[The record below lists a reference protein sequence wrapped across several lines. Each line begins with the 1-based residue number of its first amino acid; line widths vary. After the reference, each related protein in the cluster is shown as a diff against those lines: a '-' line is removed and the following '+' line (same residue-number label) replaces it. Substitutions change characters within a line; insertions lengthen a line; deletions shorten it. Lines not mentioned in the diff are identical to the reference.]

1 MTLIT
6 RALAR
11 RWIAGQLAALLGCAT
26 SALAGANS
34 VETEVGANVV
44 ATSDDSPLL
53 DCAPFTY
60 DKQGLLALRDVYA
73 ERDQTYTTGVIG
85 RAHLTEQ
92 KNLAPTEATGAIG
105 AQWRSGRHSYKLGT
119 SLSYT
124 TSDTWGCSTT
134 VAEQLQRRRDLQNKL
149 LVPGQSLHTRTI
161 DASYAYQLDG
171 DQYELAFNNKTRT
184 ADKKDVASV
193 ADASWIH
200 SSSKTL
206 KLQGIVGGGVHT
218 GTFDPETFTHAGVSA
233 AYQPSR
239 SDKISLKEDTEHR
252 NTGEQRLKIEAGLD
266 HKTSPIVSEQLS
278 TSIQRLIHSQISS
291 SAEAHAT
298 ATAAFR
304 QWTHTIGAHRQQ
316 IDDAR
321 HSSSNWYTIATAHAL
336 TRQQVLGAHASYG
349 SQQPAEM
356 RMMSSAGVNYAL
368 QAGSPGAQKGRT
380 TASCSWTAAYTATRL
395 VSLTGVTNTVRQI
408 QAGVLGTF

>member
-1 MTLIT
+1 MT
-6 RALAR
+6 RAYAR
-11 RWIAGQLAALLGCAT
+11 RWIAGQFAALLGCAT
-26 SALAGANS
+26 SALAGVNS
-34 VETEVGANVV
+34 VQTEVGADVV

-73 ERDQTYTTGVIG
+73 ERDQTYTTGVLG
-85 RAHLTEQ
+85 RAHLTDQ
-92 KNLAPTEATGAIG
+92 KNLAPSEATGAIA
-105 AQWRSGRHSYKLGT
+105 AQWRSGRHSYKLAT

-161 DASYAYQLDG
+161 DASYAYKLDG
-171 DQYELAFNNKTRT
+171 DLYGLAFNNTSRT
-184 ADKKDVASV
+184 ADEKDVASV
-193 ADASWIH
+193 ADASWTH

-218 GTFDPETFTHAGVSA
+218 GTFDPEAFTHAGLSA

-239 SDKISLKEDTEHR
+239 SGKISLKEDTEHR
-252 NTGEQRLKIEAGLD
+252 NTGEERLTIEAGLE
-266 HKTSPIVSEQLS
+266 HQSSSIVSEQLS
-278 TSIQRLIHSQISS
+278 TSIQRVIHSQISS

-298 ATAAFR
+298 ATAMFR
-304 QWTHTIGAHRQQ
+304 QWTHTIGAHRQEL
-316 IDDAR
+316 DDAA
-321 HSSSNWYTIATAHAL
+321 HSSSNWYTITTAHAL
-336 TRQQVLGAHASYG
+336 TKRQVLGAQASYG

-368 QAGSPGAQKGRT
+368 QAGSSDVHKGRT
-380 TASCSWTAAYTATRL
+380 TASCSWTASYTATRL